1 MIKLPIRLPI
11 RLPSLMITTGILLGS
26 VPAIA
31 SEPVYLQANID
42 VPIDDGL
49 LCYMVKS
56 DGTVLNLNNI
66 CGRNVNPTD
75 RDANAQI
82 YSPPPGN
89 LGGLEIFGR
98 GNNFPPC
105 YGLDDQGRR
114 CPTAQPQ

>member
-1 MIKLPIRLPI
+1 MIQLPIRLPI
-11 RLPSLMITTGILLGS
+11 LMIAAEVLLVS

-31 SEPVYLQANID
+31 ADPVYLQANID

-66 CGRNVNPTD
+66 CGRNVNPTN
-75 RDANAQI
+75 RESNAQV
-82 YSPPPGN
+82 YNPPPGN
-89 LGGLEIFGR
+89 LRELEIC
-98 GNNFPPC
+98 NKFPLS

-114 CPTAQPQ
+114 CPTSQSQ